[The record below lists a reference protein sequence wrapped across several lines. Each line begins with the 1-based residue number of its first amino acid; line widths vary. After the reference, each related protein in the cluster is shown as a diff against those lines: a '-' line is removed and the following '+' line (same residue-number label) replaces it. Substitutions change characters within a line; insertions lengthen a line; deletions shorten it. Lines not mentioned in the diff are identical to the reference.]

1 LEVVRSHDILEK
13 QILEDARKKAKKILD
28 NAKKELE
35 QIKDETEK
43 SLKEEIKR
51 LEETHEREIKKMEA
65 ELKASVPLEM
75 MRIKLKFIQDTLD
88 EKLDQFFT
96 EMKEGDFKII
106 LEKYL
111 ARAKDALKKKHI
123 SCFYYGL
130 KKESVESSIRKI
142 FADSVLEELR
152 EDASVSGM
160 ILLTG
165 DKRIKV
171 KCTVEQLKA
180 ELFLS
185 FREEMFKALFRDKL
199 PDYREKRRAPEK
211 APNKD
216 AQ

>member
-75 MRIKLKFIQDTLD
+75 MRIKLKFIQDTL
-88 EKLDQFFT
+88 
-96 EMKEGDFKII
+96 
-106 LEKYL
+106 EKYL

-130 KKESVESSIRKI
+130 KKESVENSIRKI
-142 FADSVLEELR
+142 FAGSVLEELR

-211 APNKD
+211 APDKD